1 MDKST
6 CRQVRT
12 NKPPRSAD
20 PVNIRLL
27 RPDSYSTLWRGLAE
41 HRIARIYG
49 GKYGHYYNFC
59 PGNR

>member
-41 HRIARIYG
+41 HRIARIYE
-49 GKYGHYYNFC
+49 GKYGL
-59 PGNR
+59 